1 MLETLSARLRRMP
14 VCVRWIVMAAI
25 CFVSSPVSAQSADM
39 YKDRIRTWSNIAPLA
54 DAAFG
59 ERYDL
64 YKGELSF
71 HQEDLR
77 LSGTGPDI
85 VVGRTFMVGGWQS
98 VIGPEGF
105 EDWEITIP
113 RLVAK
118 SPSSPIWQGAGQIGP
133 NRCTYFAAQPADSP
147 YLFIKSREWWNG
159 IQLVDQEGG
168 MRDAMR
174 RVPEN
179 TLAPGG
185 STSTYVGVTKDHWQF
200 SCLPQTANGQPGE
213 GILGLAPDGT
223 RYWFN
228 WLVLSD
234 SHNGVDKVG
243 PDGKEYGL
251 ILYKAMLLVTRI
263 EDRFG
268 NFLTY
273 TYDGKKL
280 QSISGSDG
288 RLVSFTWA
296 ADGSHITSMTS
307 AGRTWSYQYT
317 APSSPFYTVGNLSQM
332 TYPDGTGMQF
342 NLGNFFDRQTE
353 PTSTDCNPS
362 PTESSLL
369 SGGVD
374 PASYTGSITGP
385 SGLTGTF
392 TIRQVLRG
400 RTKVPTGCQDN
411 LQTAGISA
419 LYVSNSL
426 VARQYTGPG
435 GVNSLW
441 QYQYSAPVASWAS
454 CTSCTVTTASATVTA
469 PDGSVSRS
477 TYSTEWGANE
487 GKVVLQED
495 GITANG
501 ALRSTTY
508 QYAPTDGMPYPAL
521 VGKMPISFSGVDND
535 APAQT
540 YSPQWKKTVTQQGR
554 TFTWEVAATCGGNGT
569 SLCFDAYAR
578 PTKVIKAGTP

>member
-1 MLETLSARLRRMP
+1 MSLVQRRAAACLAAACRFLVTLALVAVPTLSG
-14 VCVRWIVMAAI
+14 
-25 CFVSSPVSAQSADM
+25 AQSADM
-39 YKDRIRTWSNIAPLA
+39 YSDRIRTWSNIAPLPE
-54 DAAFG
+54 AAFG
-59 ERYDL
+59 DRYDL

-77 LSGTGPDI
+77 LPGTGPDI
-85 VVGRTFMVGGWQS
+85 VVGRTFMVGGWQA

-118 SPSSPIWQGAGQIGP
+118 SPSSPIWEGAGQIGS

-159 IQLVDQEGG
+159 IQLVDQEGNTS
-168 MRDAMR
+168 DAMR
-174 RVPEN
+174 RKPEN
-179 TLAPGG
+179 ALVPDGQTAAYP
-185 STSTYVGVTKDHWQF
+185 GVTKGYWQF

-213 GILGLAPDGT
+213 GILGLTPEGT

-234 SHNGVDKVG
+234 THNGVDKVG
-243 PDGKEYGL
+243 PDGKEHGL
-251 ILYKAMLLVTRI
+251 PLYKAMLLVTRI

-273 TYDGKKL
+273 AYDGKKL

-296 ADGSHITSMTS
+296 ADGSHITGMTS
-307 AGRTWSYQYT
+307 AGQTWSYQYT
-317 APSSPFYTVGNLSQM
+317 ALPFSYNSVGNMSQM
-332 TYPDGTGMQF
+332 TYPDGTRMQF
-342 NLGNFFDRQTE
+342 DLANFLYLSTE
-353 PTSTDCNPS
+353 PLNTDCNPS

-392 TIRQVLRG
+392 TVRQVLRG
-400 RTKVPTGCQDN
+400 RTRVPAGCQEN
-411 LQTAGISA
+411 VQTASISA

-426 VARQYTGPG
+426 VSRQYTGPG
-435 GVNSLW
+435 GVNSTW

-454 CTSCTVTTASATVTA
+454 CTSCTVTTAVTTVTA
-469 PDGSVSRS
+469 PGGSVSRT
-477 TYSTEWGANE
+477 TYSTEWGAYE
-487 GKVVLQED
+487 GKVLMEED
-495 GITANG
+495 GVTGSG
-501 ALRSTTY
+501 ALRTTTY
-508 QYAPTDGMPYPAL
+508 QYAPTDGMAYPAL
-521 VGKMPISFSGVDND
+521 IGGLPLSFSSIDND
-535 APAQT
+535 KPAQT

-554 TFTWEVAATCGGNGT
+554 TFTWEVAASCGSTGT
-569 SLCFDAYAR
+569 SLCFDQYAQ
-578 PTKVIKAGTP
+578 PTRIVRSSTP